1 MDDYIS
7 VMEKILSVAQHLKR
21 REIALSEVPFESIM
35 GIIKQVYN
43 IAAGKGALF
52 SELYG
57 LLIVK
62 GLEKSDAE
70 EVATALIML
79 VRHYE
84 LLVKYYEALV
94 NDKNSIK
101 ELTDQSYRYQCRL
114 AHLLN
119 CDKVRKWHEINE
131 ASAKVPFEGK
141 GVIYTA
147 ITGNYDTVKEP
158 KYINPAFDYILF
170 TNNPEIKS
178 DVWQVRLVDNEE
190 QLDNVRLARRIKIL
204 GHEYLSGYDYSIWVD
219 SKFEITDN
227 LEEYMLTYRRQEPIL
242 CFTHYANDCVYK
254 EKKLCDLLKKDNFE
268 IMEAQMDR
276 YRKEGYPAENGLIES
291 GILVRELKDDRL
303 QQVMRT
309 WWREI
314 LDGSRRDQLSFNY
327 ACWKNDFMYDS
338 TDLFI
343 YDNKYVRE
351 YDHN

>member
-1 MDDYIS
+1 MDNYMS
-7 VMEKILSVAQHLKR
+7 VMEKVLSVAERLKR
-21 REIALSEVPFESIM
+21 REIALNDIPFESIM
-35 GIIKQVYN
+35 GIIKQVYD
-43 IAAGKGALF
+43 IIAGKGALF

-70 EVATALIML
+70 EVAIALIML
-79 VRHYE
+79 VRHFE
-84 LLVKYYEALV
+84 LII

-101 ELTDQSYRYQCRL
+101 ELRNQSYGYQCRL

-131 ASAKVPFEGK
+131 VYVKVPFEGK

-147 ITGNYDTVKEP
+147 ITGNYDNVKEP

-178 DVWQVRLVDNEE
+178 DIWQVRLVDNDE

-204 GHEYLSGYDYSIWVD
+204 GHEYLPEYDYSIWVD

-227 LEEYMLTYRRQEPIL
+227 LEEYILAYRRQEPIL
-242 CFTHYANDCVYK
+242 CFTHYVNDCVYK
-254 EKKLCDLLKKDNFE
+254 EKELCSLLKNDSSE
-268 IMEAQMDR
+268 IMEAQIER
-276 YRKEGYPAENGLIES
+276 YRKEGYPIENGLVES
-291 GILVRELKDDRL
+291 GILVRDFKNERL
-303 QQVMRT
+303 HKVMET

-314 LDGSRRDQLSFNY
+314 LNGSRRDQLSFNY

-343 YDNKYVRE
+343 YDNKYVKV
-351 YDHN
+351 YAHN

>member
-1 MDDYIS
+1 MDNYIS
-7 VMEKILSVAQHLKR
+7 VMEKVLSVAQRLR
-21 REIALSEVPFESIM
+21 RGEIALNEVPYESIM
-35 GIIKQVYN
+35 GIIKQVYD

-79 VRHYE
+79 VRHFE
-84 LLVKYYEALV
+84 LII

-101 ELTDQSYRYQCRL
+101 ELRNKSYHYQCRL

-119 CDKVRKWHEINE
+119 CDKVRRWHEINE
-131 ASAKVPFEGK
+131 VSAKVPFEGK

-147 ITGNYDTVKEP
+147 ITGNYDNVKEP
-158 KYINPAFDYILF
+158 KYINPDFDYILF
-170 TNNPEIKS
+170 TNNSEIKS
-178 DVWQVRLVDNEE
+178 DVWQVRLVGNEE
-190 QLDNVRLARRIKIL
+190 QLDNVRLARKIKIL
-204 GHEYLSGYDYSIWVD
+204 GHEFLPEYDYSIWVD

-227 LEEYMLTYRRQEPIL
+227 LEEYMLTYRRHESIL
-242 CFTHYANDCVYK
+242 CFNHYTNDCVYK
-254 EKKLCDLLKKDNFE
+254 EKELCDLLKKDNSE
-268 IMEAQMDR
+268 IMKAQMDR
-276 YRKEGYPAENGLIES
+276 YQKEGYPAENGLVES
-291 GILVRELKDDRL
+291 GILVRNLKDERL
-303 QQVMRT
+303 QQVMAT

-314 LDGSRRDQLSFNY
+314 LNGSRRDQLSFNY

-343 YDNKYVRE
+343 YDNKYVKV